1 MDIAKLIS
9 GSIDDSDVLS
19 ELGRSVGANP
29 SQVQQLLK
37 VGLPTLTQ
45 GLARNA
51 TTPNGAESLA
61 SALEE
66 HQDDPVDD
74 MQSFL
79 RNVDTDDG
87 ARILDHV
94 FRGNATQVE
103 SRIARQTGLQTGQVS
118 GLLAQLAPLL
128 LGALGQQKKEQH
140 VDASG
145 IAGMLGNLV
154 GQGGSGDLMGLASK
168 LLDAEKD
175 GRVVDDAGDLLGR
188 FLKK

>member
-9 GSIDDSDVLS
+9 GSIEDGDVLS

-51 TTPNGAESLA
+51 ATPEGAKSLA
-61 SALEE
+61 AALED

-74 MQSFL
+74 TQSFL
-79 RNVDTDDG
+79 RNVDTEDG
-87 ARILDHV
+87 AKILEHV

-103 SRIARQTGLQTGQVS
+103 SRLANQTGLQTGQVA
-118 GLLAQLAPLL
+118 GLLAQLAPLV

-145 IAGMLGNLV
+145 IAGMLGNLM
-154 GQGGSGDLMGLASK
+154 GQSGSSDLMGLAAQF
-168 LLDAEKD
+168 LDADKD
-175 GRVVDDAGDLLGR
+175 GSVLDDAADLLGR
-188 FLKK
+188 FLKR